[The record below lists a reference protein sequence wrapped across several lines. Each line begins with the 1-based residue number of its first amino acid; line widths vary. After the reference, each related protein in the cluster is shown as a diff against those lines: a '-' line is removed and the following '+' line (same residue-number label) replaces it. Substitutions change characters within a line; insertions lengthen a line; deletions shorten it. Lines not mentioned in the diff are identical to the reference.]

1 MITDQSLSYQ
11 QRKYNQKGYRPDQ
24 KALLINKLLCGLLIM
39 VMATMVIVHG
49 TVSDYLLTPAPT
61 IVGFMNTFQKYMW
74 KQV

>member
-1 MITDQSLSYQ
+1 
-11 QRKYNQKGYRPDQ
+11 
-24 KALLINKLLCGLLIM
+24 M

-61 IVGFMNTFQKYMW
+61 IVGFMNIFQKYMW